1 MRTTARAC
9 PKLGAMTNIPA
20 ELTYTQEHEWV
31 QDLSEDSTYR
41 VGITDHAQNELG
53 EVVFVQLPEVGDTVT
68 AGDVVGEIES
78 TKSVSD
84 LFAPVTGEITAV
96 NDELVDSPAL
106 LNEAPYEGG
115 WLFTVRVESADATA
129 ELLDAQ
135 AYQQLLD

>member
-1 MRTTARAC
+1 
-9 PKLGAMTNIPA
+9 MTNIPA
-20 ELTYTQEHEWV
+20 ELAYTEEHEWV
-31 QDLSEDSTYR
+31 QDLPEDGTLR

-96 NDELVDSPAL
+96 NDELADSPGL

-115 WLFTVRVESADATA
+115 WLFTVRVDSEDATSG
-129 ELLDAQ
+129 LLDAQ

>member
-1 MRTTARAC
+1 
-9 PKLGAMTNIPA
+9 MTNIPS
-20 ELTYTQEHEWV
+20 ELAYTAEHEWV
-31 QDLSEDSTYR
+31 QDLSEDSTFK

-84 LFAPVTGEITAV
+84 LFAPVTGEIVSV
-96 NDELVDSPAL
+96 NDELADSPGL
-106 LNEAPYEGG
+106 LNEAPYEAG
-115 WLFTVRVESADATA
+115 WLFTVRVESQDATA
-129 ELLDAQ
+129 QLLDAQ